1 MIAKVI
7 VDIASSKVDK
17 VFDYLCPFFVS
28 VGDEVLVPFGSRKIK
43 GLVTEIVEQS
53 EVDENKLKPILKK
66 LENGVDKKTIELAK
80 FISTNYYVGMAD
92 ALRLFLPRLIT
103 AEKTKSKL
111 GFVVELDDR
120 KKAETYLKTLNNKSK
135 VQREIIN
142 FMLKH
147 NSCAWDMISKN
158 FCRSSINSL
167 INNGILSK
175 KTCILRRAPKVDIID
190 NQSKILNKQ
199 QKNAVTTILSE
210 TNFYLL
216 HGVTGSG
223 KTEVYLSVAQ
233 EMINNGKPVL
243 ILVPEISLTPQMLGL
258 VKSRFKDSVAV
269 LHSGLTNGERFDE
282 WKKIQSGMVNLV
294 IGARSA
300 IFAPIKNL
308 GLIVVDEEHDD
319 SYRSD
324 TNPRYDTRI
333 VAEKLA
339 ELENCSLILG
349 SATPSLESYT
359 KALSGYYKL
368 IEMPER
374 VNNKKMPTIEIVD
387 MTKEFQRG
395 NTGVLSHALEEEIKK
410 ALDRNEQVMLFIN
423 RRGYN
428 SFLQCK
434 NCGWVA
440 NCPDCDVSL
449 VYHKAENV
457 LKCHFC
463 GNRYKMFSVCPE
475 CQNENL
481 MVSNFGTQKI
491 VEEVQQKFANAKVI
505 RMDNDTTRTKNAHAK
520 ILSSFRNKEANVL
533 VGTQMIAK
541 GHDFPLVSL
550 VGIIDADISLHQ
562 TSYKAAEKTFS
573 LITQVAGRAGRSLV
587 PGKVILQTRSPNHYC
602 FKFAK
607 NYDYISFFKKE
618 SNLREVTK
626 YPPFAKILRILVKSF
641 DQEVAKNAV
650 MSYYKKIK
658 DLQIENKQ
666 DFFYLG
672 IMKSPVGRIEKQY
685 RFQVLMR
692 ISASSQLVPQIYNIV
707 KSNQPK
713 NAVVFVEINP
723 TNLS

>member
-28 VGDEVLVPFGSRKIK
+28 VGDEVLVPFGSRKMK

-120 KKAETYLKTLNNKSK
+120 KKAETYLNTLNNKSK

-147 NSCAWDMISKN
+147 NSCAWNMISKN
-158 FCRSSINSL
+158 FGRSSINSL

-175 KTCILRRAPKVDIID
+175 KTCILRRTPKIDIID

-199 QKNAVTTILSE
+199 QKNAVSTILSE

-233 EMINNGKPVL
+233 EMINNGKSVL

-692 ISASSQLVPQIYNIV
+692 ISASSELVPQIYNIV

>member
-28 VGDEVLVPFGSRKIK
+28 VGDEVLVPFGSRKMK

-158 FCRSSINSL
+158 FSRSSINSL

-190 NQSKILNKQ
+190 NRSKILNKQ

-233 EMINNGKPVL
+233 EMINNGKSVL

-269 LHSGLTNGERFDE
+269 LHSGLSNGERFDE

-692 ISASSQLVPQIYNIV
+692 ISASSELVPRIYNIV

>member
-28 VGDEVLVPFGSRKIK
+28 VGDEVLVPFGSRKMK
-43 GLVTEIVEQS
+43 GLVTDIVEQS

-120 KKAETYLKTLNNKSK
+120 KKAETYLNTLNNKSK

-158 FCRSSINSL
+158 FGRSSINSL

-175 KTCILRRAPKVDIID
+175 KTCILRRAPKIDIID

-233 EMINNGKPVL
+233 EMINNGKSVL

-269 LHSGLTNGERFDE
+269 LHSGLSNGERFDE

-395 NTGVLSHALEEEIKK
+395 NAGVLSHALEEEIKK

-692 ISASSQLVPQIYNIV
+692 ISASSELVPQIYNIV

>member
-28 VGDEVLVPFGSRKIK
+28 VGDEVLVPFGSRKMK

-158 FCRSSINSL
+158 FSRSSINSL

-190 NQSKILNKQ
+190 NRSKILNKQ

-233 EMINNGKPVL
+233 EMINNGKSVL

-692 ISASSQLVPQIYNIV
+692 ISASSELVPRIYNIV

>member
-28 VGDEVLVPFGSRKIK
+28 VGDEVLVPFGSRKMK
-43 GLVTEIVEQS
+43 GLVTDIVEQS
-53 EVDENKLKPILKK
+53 EVNENKLKPILKK

-158 FCRSSINSL
+158 FGSSSINSL

-199 QKNAVTTILSE
+199 QNLAVSTILSK
-210 TNFYLL
+210 TDFYLL

-233 EMINNGKPVL
+233 EMINNGKSVL

-658 DLQIENKQ
+658 DLQTENKQ

-685 RFQVLMR
+685 RFQVLIR
-692 ISASSQLVPQIYNIV
+692 ISDSSKLVPQIYDIV
-707 KSNQPK
+707 KTNQPK

>member
-28 VGDEVLVPFGSRKIK
+28 VGDEVLVPFGSRKMK
-43 GLVTEIVEQS
+43 GLVTDIVEQS

-158 FCRSSINSL
+158 FSRSSINSL

-190 NQSKILNKQ
+190 NRSKILNKQ

-233 EMINNGKPVL
+233 EMINNGKSVL

-269 LHSGLTNGERFDE
+269 LHSGLSNGERFDE

-692 ISASSQLVPQIYNIV
+692 ISASSELVPRIYNIV

>member
-1 MIAKVI
+1 
-7 VDIASSKVDK
+7 
-17 VFDYLCPFFVS
+17 
-28 VGDEVLVPFGSRKIK
+28 
-43 GLVTEIVEQS
+43 
-53 EVDENKLKPILKK
+53 
-66 LENGVDKKTIELAK
+66 
-80 FISTNYYVGMAD
+80 
-92 ALRLFLPRLIT
+92 
-103 AEKTKSKL
+103 
-111 GFVVELDDR
+111 
-120 KKAETYLKTLNNKSK
+120 
-135 VQREIIN
+135 
-142 FMLKH
+142 
-147 NSCAWDMISKN
+147 
-158 FCRSSINSL
+158 
-167 INNGILSK
+167 
-175 KTCILRRAPKVDIID
+175 
-190 NQSKILNKQ
+190 
-199 QKNAVTTILSE
+199 
-210 TNFYLL
+210 
-216 HGVTGSG
+216 
-223 KTEVYLSVAQ
+223 
-233 EMINNGKPVL
+233 MINNGKSVL

-269 LHSGLTNGERFDE
+269 LHSGLSNGERFDE

-368 IEMPER
+368 IEMQER

-692 ISASSQLVPQIYNIV
+692 ISASSELVPRIYNIV

>member
-28 VGDEVLVPFGSRKIK
+28 VGDEVLVPFGSRKMK

-120 KKAETYLKTLNNKSK
+120 KKAETYLNTLNNKSK

-147 NSCAWDMISKN
+147 NSCAWNMISKN
-158 FCRSSINSL
+158 FGRSSINSL

-175 KTCILRRAPKVDIID
+175 KTCILRRTPKIDIID

-233 EMINNGKPVL
+233 EMINNGKSVL

-692 ISASSQLVPQIYNIV
+692 ISASSELVPQIYNIV